1 MDIKQYDNLQETI
14 RNNLGFPPTSGQE
27 SLISKLASLV
37 LSNHRGLVFVLAGY
51 AGTGKTTMVS
61 ALVKSLPAIR
71 QRAVLLA
78 PTGRAAKVLATYS
91 QQKAYTIHKY
101 IYFAHSTPDGRITL
115 NLAENK
121 HRNTL
126 FIVDEA
132 SMIPDHTPGPDGSSF
147 SSRNILDDLMEY
159 VFSGQNCKLLLL
171 GDNAQLPPVGLS
183 ISPALNL
190 ENLKSRYPY
199 HFGYHELTEVVRQES
214 ESGILSHATFLRQK
228 LAAEDYGLPLFKE
241 HQYTDFIRIN
251 GHELQDALEDS
262 YSTYNQDNSVI
273 ITRSNKRA
281 NLFNQAIRE
290 RILFREGEINAGDF
304 LMVVR
309 NNYYWLPEGSNAGF
323 IANGDIVEVLRVK
336 NIDEVFGFRFAE
348 IDIRFPDYPDEEELE
363 VKVLLDTLTSE
374 SANLPREEME
384 KLWYTIMED
393 YADIPNKKQKAELVK
408 NSSWFNAL
416 QVKFAYSLT
425 CHKTQGGQWDTVF
438 IDQGYLKD
446 NPDREWFRWLYTAI
460 TRGVNKVYMVN
471 FREDFWD

>member
-1 MDIKQYDNLQETI
+1 MDIKLYDHFMQAI
-14 RNNLGFPPTSGQE
+14 RKNLGFPPTPGQE
-27 SLISKLASLV
+27 TLTSKLASLV
-37 LSNHRGLVFVLAGY
+37 LNQNRGLAFVLAGY

-61 ALVKSLPAIR
+61 ALVKSLPVVN
-71 QRAVLLA
+71 QKAVLLA

-91 QQKAYTIHKY
+91 GQKAFTIHKY
-101 IYFAHSTPDGRITL
+101 IYFAHSTPEGRITL

-132 SMIPDHTPGPDGSSF
+132 SMIPDHSPGPDGSAF
-147 SSRNILDDLMEY
+147 SSRNILDDMMEY

-171 GDNAQLPPVGLS
+171 GDNAQLPPVGIN

-190 ENLKSRYPY
+190 ANLKSRYPY
-199 HFGYHELTEVVRQES
+199 YFGYHELTEVVRQES
-214 ESGILSHATFLRQK
+214 ESGILSHATHLRQR
-228 LAAEDYGLPLFKE
+228 LAQEDYSLPLFKE
-241 HQYTDFIRIN
+241 DKYPDFIRIN
-251 GHELQDALEDS
+251 GYELQDALEDS

-273 ITRSNKRA
+273 ITRSNNRA
-281 NLFNQAIRE
+281 NLFNKEVRQ
-290 RILFREGEINAGDF
+290 RILYREGEINAGDF

-309 NNYYWLPEGSNAGF
+309 NNYYWLPEGSRAGF
-323 IANGDIVEVLRVK
+323 IANGDIIEVLRVK
-336 NIDEVFGFRFAE
+336 SIDEVFGFRFADV
-348 IDIRFPDYPDEEELE
+348 DICFPDYPEQEELE
-363 VKVLLDTLTSE
+363 VKIMLDTLSLETPS
-374 SANLPREEME
+374 LPRDMME

-393 YADIPNKKQKAELVK
+393 YADIPNKKTKATMVK

-416 QVKFAYSLT
+416 QIKFSYSLT

-446 NPDREWFRWLYTAI
+446 NPDREWLRWLYTAI
-460 TRGVNKVYMVN
+460 TRGINKVYLVN